1 VVTLVVKGARPA
13 SGEAAPPRNLD
24 VARLLG
30 FYRTMLRIRAFEEAA
45 LEGLQQKLVLGAIH
59 PSIGQEAVAVGVCAN
74 LETSDILLSTHRGHG
89 HTIAKGADTLA
100 MMRELFGREGGT
112 CHGKGGSMHIADF
125 KVGMLGANG
134 VVGANILIAV
144 GAAHAVRLKK
154 GRQVVACIFGDGAI
168 NRGPFLEGLNWAG
181 VWRLP
186 ILFVC
191 EDNGF
196 AATTRTRAMTAG
208 EGPAARAE
216 SLGIP
221 AATVDGNDLL
231 AVDETVCRLLAEIR
245 AGGGPR
251 FLLCKTYRLT
261 GHTGADAAGYRS
273 KEEVEIAWK
282 GDPVA
287 RLRDVLATAGVK
299 PAEIDEAERAA
310 RAEIDAAFD
319 AAKASPLPLL
329 DRAFADVQ
337 DVGDPQR
344 ETF

>member
-1 VVTLVVKGARPA
+1 LAAKSVETRGARRT
-13 SGEAAPPRNLD
+13 PPGNLD
-24 VARLLG
+24 VHRLQG

-45 LEGLQQKLVLGAIH
+45 LKGLEEKLVLGAIH

-74 LETSDILLSTHRGHG
+74 LAASDILLSTHRGHG
-89 HTIAKGADTLA
+89 HTIAKGAGTEA

-144 GAAHAVRLKK
+144 GAAHAVRLKRGK
-154 GRQVVACIFGDGAI
+154 EIVTCIFGDGAI

-181 VWRLP
+181 VWQLP

-196 AATTRTRAMTAG
+196 AATTRTHAMTAG

-216 SLGIP
+216 SLGI
-221 AATVDGNDLL
+221 AAAIVDGNDIL
-231 AVDETVCRLLAEIR
+231 AVDETVRRLTGEIR

-251 FLLCKTYRLT
+251 FLLCRTYRLT
-261 GHTGADAAGYRS
+261 GHTAADAAGYRS
-273 KEEVEIAWK
+273 KEEVETAWTSDPIA
-282 GDPVA
+282 
-287 RLRDVLATAGVK
+287 RTRDLLATAGVAASEIAA
-299 PAEIDEAERAA
+299 AEAVA
-310 RAEIDAAFD
+310 RSEIDAAYA
-319 AAKASPLPLL
+319 AAKASPFPPLA
-329 DRAFADVQ
+329 RAFADVQ
-337 DVGDPQR
+337 DVGDPRR
-344 ETF
+344 EAF